1 MWPWSRTLLAFKK
14 LDKTYLTRARPTY
27 ILPGHAILFNNVR
40 AWKSNFESNQICFNS
55 NLGKAFRLA
64 EYVFLTKDPWTRRF
78 THGELILC
86 EERGTLKL
94 LYDLFCLWK
103 EEKSGKKLGVW
114 KLTDDLSCFLCKIFI
129 SISFWKFR
137 SKILTSIPAS
147 IYFVRY
153 CSQRE
158 NCLF

>member
-27 ILPGHAILFNNVR
+27 ILPGSAILFNNVR

-55 NLGKAFRLA
+55 NRFFNEGPVNSAF
-64 EYVFLTKDPWTRRF
+64 YY
-78 THGELILC
+78 GELILC

-103 EEKSGKKLGVW
+103 EEKSGKKLG
-114 KLTDDLSCFLCKIFI
+114 DDLSCFLCKIFI

-137 SKILTSIPAS
+137 SKILVSIPAS

>member
-1 MWPWSRTLLAFKK
+1 MRDLPIYCRDLLFYSTMWGLGNQT
-14 LDKTYLTRARPTY
+14 
-27 ILPGHAILFNNVR
+27 
-40 AWKSNFESNQICFNS
+40 SNQTKSVLILILVKPFGWQS
-55 NLGKAFRLA
+55 TF
-64 EYVFLTKDPWTRRF
+64 FLTKDPWTRRF

-137 SKILTSIPAS
+137 SKILVSIPAS
-147 IYFVRY
+147 IYFARY